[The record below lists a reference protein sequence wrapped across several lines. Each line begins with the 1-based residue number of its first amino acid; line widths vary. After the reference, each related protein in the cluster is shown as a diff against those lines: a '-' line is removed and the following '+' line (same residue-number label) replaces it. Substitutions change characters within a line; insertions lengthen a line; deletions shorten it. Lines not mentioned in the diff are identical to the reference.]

1 MNRPEQATRTILS
14 GLLLAVLF
22 LSVGMPSKLF
32 GQNDVFLK
40 EQVPKDHKYDP
51 DRVIDSV
58 YGIEMYKPL
67 NFRLGGD
74 SVRKCGD
81 YACRSWVEDKY
92 KNGQV
97 MHKGYYVDGQ
107 LKIYKNF
114 YPDGSLEREFKITSK
129 LKSKLTKYYPNEQ
142 VKSKVVYLGES
153 PVEWTDY
160 YKNGQIKYREK
171 YDDGRN
177 YHIER
182 ASYQKDGT
190 PKEEFEM
197 VDEDEKRFVK
207 KEYDEAGDL
216 KLKGELKYNQELFE
230 LKKHGKW
237 KHFDENGDIKRV
249 VTYDQGDKIKEKEK

>member
-1 MNRPEQATRTILS
+1 MDKQFFSFLS
-14 GLLLAVLF
+14 RSTLFLLLLSFATMGF
-22 LSVGMPSKLF
+22 LSRSEA
-32 GQNDVFLK
+32 QNSVFMK

-51 DRVIDSV
+51 ENVIDSV
-58 YGIEMYKPL
+58 YGIELYKPL

-92 KNGQV
+92 ENDQV

-114 YPDGSLEREFKITSK
+114 YPDGTKEREFKITSK
-129 LKSKLTKYYPNEQ
+129 LKSKLTKYYPNGQ
-142 VKSKVVYLGES
+142 VKSKVTYLGES

-160 YKNGQIKYREK
+160 YRNGQVKYHEK

-177 YHIER
+177 YHLER

-190 PKEEFEM
+190 PKEKFEM
-197 VDEDEKRFVK
+197 VDEDKKLFVE
-207 KEYDEAGDL
+207 KEYDEEGEL
-216 KLKGELKYNQELFE
+216 KKKGELKYNQEMFE
-230 LKKHGKW
+230 LQKHGEW
-237 KHFDENGDIKRV
+237 KHYNEEGDVERTVVYDE
-249 VTYDQGDKIKEKEK
+249 GDKIEER